1 MDKQERKKHM
11 NLMILQMHTYKNM
24 PKHKYLLNKKKLR
37 VKWLFLVTAQAVF
50 NILKTST
57 QNDEISDKQMQFGN

>member
-1 MDKQERKKHM
+1 
-11 NLMILQMHTYKNM
+11 MILQMHTYKNM

-57 QNDEISDKQMQFGN
+57 QNDKISDKQMQFGN